1 MVKGKIVQ
9 LEQNGSIRPLPVL
22 PVEILFYGFRYK
34 CAPFFCV
41 NRRHSENEDLKIC
54 FVEMSME
61 SSMACVRRDRQE
73 EVRRLSCS
81 VIFHNDRV
89 PCFSELC
96 PASGYSLWL

>member
-61 SSMACVRRDRQE
+61 SSMACIGRDRQE